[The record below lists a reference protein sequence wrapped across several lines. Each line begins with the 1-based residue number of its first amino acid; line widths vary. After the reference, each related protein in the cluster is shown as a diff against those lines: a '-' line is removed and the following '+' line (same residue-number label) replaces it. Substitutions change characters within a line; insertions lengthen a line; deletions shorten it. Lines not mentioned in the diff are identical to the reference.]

1 MKFKNLWAEINFFK
15 PLKCSSQ
22 TRLLNR
28 CILFSIWQLFV
39 SFAVYL
45 LKLANF
51 KTRGRPIPLQT
62 NLQINYLLKRHG
74 PFFHLTIGYIIDK
87 I

>member
-1 MKFKNLWAEINFFK
+1 MSWNEIFETFKMFILDPVTK
-15 PLKCSSQ
+15 QVYKCI
-22 TRLLNR
+22 L
-28 CILFSIWQLFV
+28 ILFSIWKLFV
-39 SFAVYL
+39 RFAVYL

-62 NLQINYLLKRHG
+62 NLQITYLLKRHG